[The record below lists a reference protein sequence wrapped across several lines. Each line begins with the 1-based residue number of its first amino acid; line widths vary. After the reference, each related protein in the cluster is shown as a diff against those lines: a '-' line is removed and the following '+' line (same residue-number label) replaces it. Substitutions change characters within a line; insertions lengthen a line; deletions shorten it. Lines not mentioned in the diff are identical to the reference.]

1 MFWLPT
7 CYSLTATSW
16 FKCEVSL
23 PCSLLGWLVMVNDS
37 CLVSLR
43 KEKKRQMNLISR
55 TSSSVRQRLWCQE
68 KCQCHVICWV
78 FIKIRLSWKVDY
90 MTQGLWV
97 SVLFS
102 GVAEDVWHPTG
113 LFPLA
118 PHYSLY
124 NHAKQLPNSSN
135 GSTKASGNGAA
146 LSFISLGLF
155 SHCSQEHDCNTLQIY
170 PRQFNFCQ
178 VKQWYRW
185 GLGRLGSAGSSLAH
199 P

>member
-1 MFWLPT
+1 
-7 CYSLTATSW
+7 
-16 FKCEVSL
+16 
-23 PCSLLGWLVMVNDS
+23 
-37 CLVSLR
+37 
-43 KEKKRQMNLISR
+43 MNLISR

-78 FIKIRLSWKVDY
+78 FIKIRLSWKVEY

-113 LFPLA
+113 LLPLA

-135 GSTKASGNGAA
+135 GSTKASGNGTAF
-146 LSFISLGLF
+146 SFIYLGLF

-178 VKQWYRW
+178 AKQWYRW

-199 P
+199 PQWGTHTAEPVPLAPSSRAESWLLCTRLYMPQSHHQLRCTHF